1 MVHKERFLAT
11 IQKAL
16 VDHPASWLELN
27 INLKIYNM
35 IRLFIII
42 VFLFLYSGQIGA
54 RDYIA
59 LWPESNMP
67 NSKGLQIEE
76 ITADERIFQVAAP
89 GLYTFLPS
97 KEENTGSAVIICPSG
112 GYHHL
117 TYILGGFQLAKWF
130 NTMGMAAFVLKYRLP
145 HSPDLIEREK
155 APLQDA
161 QRAIRIIRANAPE
174 WGIKPDRIGIMG
186 TSAGGHLASTLATHS
201 EDISS
206 IGDSLDKISFH
217 PDFLILISPVITMGQ
232 YTHKGSRDNLLGE
245 NPAKELQEKYS
256 SELQVSTSTPPTFI
270 IHAANDESVDPLN
283 SLLFYRA
290 LTTGNVPGCSL
301 HIFPDGGHSIAL
313 VNNPGS
319 AELWTTLCKMWL
331 IELGIIND

>member
-1 MVHKERFLAT
+1 MKRFGQVIRLKP
-11 IQKAL
+11 QKAGEYIKY
-16 VDHPASWLELN
+16 HASVWPGV
-27 INLKIYNM
+27 LKMILIILLLIYPGGISAQNY
-35 IRLFIII
+35 L
-42 VFLFLYSGQIGA
+42 S
-54 RDYIA
+54 
-59 LWPESNMP
+59 LWPEGNIP
-67 NSKGLQIEE
+67 NSRGLKTDE
-76 ITADERIFQVAAP
+76 IIDNERIFQVATP

-145 HSPDLIEREK
+145 HSADLIEREK

-161 QRAIRIIRANAPE
+161 QRAMRIIRANAAE

-201 EDISS
+201 EDVSC

-217 PDFLILISPVITMGQ
+217 PDFLILISPVITMGK
-232 YTHKGSRDNLLGE
+232 YTHKESRDNLLGE
-245 NPAKELQEKYS
+245 SPAKDLLEKYS
-256 SELQVSTSTPPTFI
+256 SEIQVSTSTPPVFI
-270 IHAANDESVDPLN
+270 VHAANDKSVDPLN

-290 LTTGNVPGCSL
+290 LSASNIPGCSL
-301 HIFPDGGHSIAL
+301 HIFPQGEHSIAL
-313 VNNPGS
+313 ANNPGS
-319 AELWTTLCKMWL
+319 AALWTTLCKMWL
-331 IELGIIND
+331 TELNIINY

>member
-1 MVHKERFLAT
+1 
-11 IQKAL
+11 
-16 VDHPASWLELN
+16 
-27 INLKIYNM
+27 M
-35 IRLFIII
+35 IRLLILIM
-42 VFLFLYSGQIGA
+42 VLLFYSEGINSQ
-54 RDYIA
+54 DYIT
-59 LWPESNMP
+59 LWSADNIP
-67 NSKGLQIEE
+67 NSKGLEIEE
-76 ITADERIFQVAAP
+76 ITDNERIFQVATP
-89 GLYTFLPS
+89 GLYTFFPS

-130 NTMGMAAFVLKYRLP
+130 NTLGMAAFVLKYRLP

-161 QRAIRIIRANAPE
+161 QRAIRIIRANAAE

-206 IGDSLDKISFH
+206 ISDSLDKISYH

-245 NPAKELQEKYS
+245 DPNKELLEKYS
-256 SELQVSTSTPPTFI
+256 SELQVSTSTPPSFI
-270 IHAANDESVDPLN
+270 VHAANDKSVNPLN

-290 LTTGNVPGCSL
+290 LTDSNVPGCSL
-301 HIFPDGGHSIAL
+301 HIFPDGEHSISL

-319 AELWTTLCKMWL
+319 VDFWPVLCEKWL
-331 IELGIIND
+331 IEIDIIN